1 MTASSVP
8 VSSLTVTIPGAPTAF
23 RLHAG
28 EFANLFYQLDCL
40 ARTTRCSRAAYGD
53 LWSRTLG
60 GLDEGDREALTR
72 WKKLRERYG
81 GRIERH
87 DDSHDLVLP
96 VHRPG
101 RQISSRLRLAGYSA
115 DSAAHYGDHL
125 SLFADPADVAE
136 AVWIVGRFAP
146 RFGTWWPTQRAPL
159 ARSIDAYAKL
169 FAHPDVQA
177 TLVEVAQFYRP
188 VFPKG
193 HVMDIDLIARPPH
206 DSSTSGELVG
216 MHSLVEVVDGEPA
229 EGRFSVILH
238 EIFHGWFSSAGDKAL
253 VDLAGRFAASPDI
266 DAAAAYSLLDEG
278 LATANGNGK
287 IARLVSPDDYARRNA
302 QPRGLYNDT
311 LVDGM
316 AKAELAAMDRHAA
329 GTASDHHDH
338 RQAGEDPVQVP
349 ASQQTPCPQLGT
361 PAQLTL
367 HAAPEQLT
375 RPLHEAIP
383 VHLTV
388 VSVAV
393 LETSAAQARAPAQ
406 STVHVLPLHAICCAQ
421 ESGFLHWMS
430 HEDASHAIG
439 PVHEPSPAHATLH
452 VPTLHAICC
461 VHEPA
466 PSHLTVHALAAL
478 QSIDPVHVPAPMQV
492 TAHGM
497 PGGQTMG
504 FVHVPAAVHT
514 IAQVPLGSHVPRPA
528 SAQRAGHTSAASTR
542 RASPASTSESR
553 ASSPA
558 SGVALSSAVPSGDML
573 APASPYSPL
582 P

>member
-1 MTASSVP
+1 MGRTWSLALVAAVVVACGPKRATVAPSPPPPPPREGVPTASSVP
-8 VSSLTVTIPGAPTAF
+8 VSSLIVTIPGAPTAF

-40 ARTTRCSRAAYGD
+40 ARTTRCSRAAYED

-115 DSAAHYGDHL
+115 DSAAHYSEHL

-136 AVWIVGRFAP
+136 AVSIVGRFAP

-169 FAHPDVQA
+169 FARPDVQA

-193 HVMDIDLIARPPH
+193 HVMDIDLIARPSH

-253 VDLAGRFAASPDI
+253 VDLAARFAASSDI

-287 IARLVSPDDYARRNA
+287 IARLVNPDDYARRIA

-329 GTASDHHDH
+329 GTASVFEEGFVAQYLSAFHGAFPVGVPPIGRLHSFVLLYDKSMRGAYDHLFEIAHPSNLVSDDTLDVKAASDTLEH
-338 RQAGEDPVQVP
+338 RGRWPLVLMVP
-349 ASQQTPCPQLGT
+349 FSKLDLLRAWSTEID
-361 PAQLTL
+361 
-367 HAAPEQLT
+367 APTARTIAE
-375 RPLHEAIP
+375 R
-383 VHLTV
+383 
-388 VSVAV
+388 
-393 LETSAAQARAPAQ
+393 ARAGKPFIVA
-406 STVHVLPLHAICCAQ
+406 SRRRPRLDLFVLVAA
-421 ESGFLHWMS
+421 
-430 HEDASHAIG
+430 D
-439 PVHEPSPAHATLH
+439 
-452 VPTLHAICC
+452 
-461 VHEPA
+461 EPA
-466 PSHLTVHALAAL
+466 MIALVDALAARETPFDAL
-478 QSIDPVHVPAPMQV
+478 VP
-492 TAHGM
+492 
-497 PGGQTMG
+497 
-504 FVHVPAAVHT
+504 
-514 IAQVPLGSHVPRPA
+514 
-528 SAQRAGHTSAASTR
+528 
-542 RASPASTSESR
+542 
-553 ASSPA
+553 
-558 SGVALSSAVPSGDML
+558 GDTK
-573 APASPYSPL
+573 
-582 P
+582 